1 MSRKKNEKLADNRIV
16 DNKIRIYTYNQKTMN
31 LPHLK
36 VYFREERGIE
46 RG

>member
-1 MSRKKNEKLADNRIV
+1 VTRKKKEKSGDNKIV

-36 VYFREERGIE
+36 VYFREEGGIE